1 MGIWGRGTTDGQT
14 AARDAK
20 RATTA
25 AVKSVRAGKTNR
37 GASPIRATK
46 AAPTRQPRS

>member
-14 AARDAK
+14 SARDAK
-20 RATTA
+20 HATAA
-25 AVKSVRAGKTNR
+25 AVKAVRAGKTHR

-46 AAPTRQPRS
+46 ATPTRQPRQ